1 MEQKKWITGKPSDL
15 EILGL
20 KVSSSIVNDVVKEI
34 ILSNENGSAR
44 ISPAWEQLTVQVPA
58 PPKTVTKYSLTGEFI
73 GIPLRLMFDDRDE
86 AERKVEELK
95 EVDVTAS
102 AIITEIEVPE
112 E

>member
-20 KVSSSIVNDVVKEI
+20 KVSSSVVNDVVKEI
-34 ILSNENGSAR
+34 ILSNENGSVR

-58 PPKTVTKYSLTGEFI
+58 PPKTITKWQLSGEIAGIAISQIFDSSYDAEQKKADLPDAELT
-73 GIPLRLMFDDRDE
+73 
-86 AERKVEELK
+86 V
-95 EVDVTAS
+95 
-102 AIITEIEVPE
+102 TEIEVPE